1 MRAALLYGKEDL
13 RVEEVPTP
21 EIGPAEVLLEVRATA
36 VCGTDIRM
44 YRNGAKGVSP
54 QTPLVPGHELAG
66 VVVKA
71 GREVRGLA
79 EGTPV
84 AVAPNMGCGTCDACV
99 SGNTQLCERD
109 FHAFGINLPGG
120 FAEYVRIPAQAVRQ
134 GNLCPIAPEL
144 SFTAAALAEPLSCVY
159 NAFLRCDIRPGD
171 RVLIIGAGPIGLMH
185 AKLARAGGAG
195 KVFLNDLSTERL
207 ELCRSLEPGLIT
219 FSGEV
224 VRPLMELTGGRG
236 VEVVIT
242 ACPAPEA
249 QADALKVAAMN
260 GRVLFFGGLPAD
272 RSTVGLD
279 TNLIHYRQLSVSG
292 TTRQSLSQYRRVLR
306 LIEEGVVKVEDLV
319 SARYRLEAVREA
331 FGAVMRGSGLKHVV
345 SFERR

>member
-1 MRAALLYGKEDL
+1 MRAALLFDKGDL
-13 RVEEVPTP
+13 RVEEIPTP
-21 EIGPAEVLLEVRATA
+21 EIGAEEVLLEVRATA

-44 YRNGAKGVSP
+44 FRNGARGVSP
-54 QTPLVPGHELAG
+54 KTPLVLGHELAG
-66 VVVKA
+66 VVVKT
-71 GREVRGLA
+71 GRQVRGLA

-109 FHAFGINLPGG
+109 FRAFGINLPGG
-120 FAEYVRIPAQAVRQ
+120 FAEYVRIPQEAVRQ
-134 GNLCPIAPEL
+134 GNLCPIAPQL

-195 KVFLNDLSTERL
+195 KVFLNDLSVERL
-207 ELCRSLEPGLIT
+207 ELCRSLEPSLVTIA
-219 FSGEV
+219 GEV
-224 VRPLMELTGGRG
+224 IRPVMELTGGKG
-236 VEVVIT
+236 AEVVIT

-249 QADALKVAAMN
+249 QADALKVAALN

-279 TNLIHYRQLSVSG
+279 TNLIHYRQLIVSG

-319 SARYRLEAVREA
+319 SARYELEAIRDA
-331 FGAVMRGSGLKHVV
+331 FDAVMRGSGLKHAV
-345 SFERR
+345 SFERK

>member
-1 MRAALLYGKEDL
+1 VRAALLFGKEDL
-13 RVEEVPTP
+13 RVEEIPTP
-21 EIGPAEVLLEVRATA
+21 EIGVEEVLLEVKAAA

-54 QTPLVPGHELAG
+54 KTPLVPGHELAG
-66 VVVKA
+66 VVAKA
-71 GREVRGLA
+71 GREVRGLR

-99 SGNTQLCERD
+99 SGNTQLCQVD
-109 FHAFGINLPGG
+109 FRAFGINLPGG
-120 FAEYVRIPAQAVRQ
+120 FAEYVRIPAEAVRQ
-134 GNLCPIAPEL
+134 GNLCPMAPKL

-159 NAFLRCDIRPGD
+159 NAFLRSDIRPGD

-195 KVFLNDLSTERL
+195 KVFLNDLSAERL
-207 ELCRSLEPGLIT
+207 QLCRSLEPDLIT
-219 FSGEV
+219 VGGEV
-224 VRPLMELTGGRG
+224 VQAVMEATGGRG
-236 VEVVIT
+236 ADVVIT

-249 QADALKVAAMN
+249 QADALRVAAAN
-260 GRVLFFGGLPAD
+260 GRVLFFGGLPAE

-279 TNLIHYRQLSVSG
+279 TNLIHYRQLVVSG
-292 TTRQSLSQYRRVLR
+292 TTRQSIGQYRRVLR

-319 SARYRLEAVREA
+319 SARYKLEAIREA
-331 FGAVMRGSGLKHVV
+331 FGAVLRGSGLKHVV
-345 SFERR
+345 SFLGE